1 MKILIVHNTYQRTGG
16 EDFVMESEA
25 NLLQKYGHQ
34 VEKMIYRNDDIHSI
48 GDKIKTAKG
57 LFYNRESAKKLEKVI
72 NTFHPDVIHVHNIFY
87 LASPSIFYEAKKLNI
102 PVVLTLHN
110 YRLICPGALLL
121 RDAKVC
127 ELCVHK
133 TFPIAGIKYGC
144 HRGSSLQTAQ
154 LTLMTGIH
162 KVLNTW
168 KNKVD
173 RYIALTEFA
182 RQRILDSSLKLS
194 PEQVLVK
201 PNFVEDMG
209 EAPYS
214 QREPF
219 FLFIGRLSEE
229 KGIHTLMEA
238 LHQNPF
244 PLEVIGD
251 GPLRA
256 EVEKAESSLPNVK
269 FWGFKDKAFIAERLG
284 KCSALIFPSIWYE
297 GMPLTLLEAFSRGTP
312 VISSDM
318 NNINM
323 IVKNGHNG
331 IHFQSGNARDL
342 TDTISHFS
350 KKRDQYRDFYVQA
363 RNDYD
368 TLYSPQANYQQ
379 LVQIYESLFQS
390 ARVKVN

>member
-1 MKILIVHNTYQRTGG
+1 MKILIVHNTYQRKGG

-25 NLLQKYGHQ
+25 NLLQQYGHQ
-34 VEKMIYRNDDIHSI
+34 VEKMIFRNDDISSFS
-48 GDKIKTAKG
+48 DKIKAAKG
-57 LFYNRESAKKLEKVI
+57 LFYNGESAKKLGKVI
-72 NTFHPDVIHVHNIFY
+72 NTFHPDIIHVHNIFY
-87 LASPSIFYEAKKLNI
+87 LASPSVFYEAKKLNI

-133 TFPIAGIKYGC
+133 KFPLAGIHHGC

-173 RYIALTEFA
+173 RYIALTDFA
-182 RQRILDSSLKLS
+182 RQRIIDSSLRLA
-194 PEQVLVK
+194 PDQVVVK
-201 PNFVEDMG
+201 PNFVDDMG
-209 EAPYS
+209 EAPFED
-214 QREPF
+214 REPF

-229 KGIHTLMEA
+229 KGIHTLLEA
-238 LHQNPF
+238 LQRQPF
-244 PLEVIGD
+244 PLEIIGD

-256 EVEKAESSLPNVK
+256 EVEKVEASIPSVK
-269 FWGFKDKAFIAERLG
+269 FWGFKDKSFIAERLG
-284 KCSALIFPSIWYE
+284 RCAALVFPSIWYE

-318 NNINM
+318 NNINT
-323 IVKNGHNG
+323 IVKNRHNG
-331 IHFQSGNARDL
+331 IHFQSGNDEDL
-342 TDTISHFS
+342 AATINHFTQHHDQFTDLYT
-350 KKRDQYRDFYVQA
+350 QA
-363 RNDYD
+363 RSDYD
-368 TLYSPQANYQQ
+368 TMYSPQANYQK
-379 LVQIYESLFQS
+379 LANIYESLFAKERLQ
-390 ARVKVN
+390 AN